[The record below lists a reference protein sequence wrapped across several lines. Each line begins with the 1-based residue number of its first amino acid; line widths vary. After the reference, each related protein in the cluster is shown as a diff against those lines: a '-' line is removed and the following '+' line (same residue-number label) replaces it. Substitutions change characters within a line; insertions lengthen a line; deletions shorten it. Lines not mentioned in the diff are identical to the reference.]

1 MKCTFV
7 VQIARVGA
15 PCLVL
20 LGVMSSAA
28 LPQTALPQTA
38 LPQTTLSQ
46 TMGPAN
52 PGAAPTESSAPG
64 GNCAPIGLTVSGE
77 IVFPFQ
83 CREFIERQKAA
94 NRTTATGEKQKPTPA
109 DQKPDAAEAKT
120 VAKQSAAT
128 EKPATAVKPMTAER
142 PAAAEEKPA
151 ALVEKTAAKQPESA
165 VPEDSKPALETVG
178 TVPLPRRAERQ
189 ARERSIGP
197 PGCTHFRSYDRA
209 SGTYRAYDRQRRPC
223 RVATTSTAV
232 STKAGAAASRIPLP
246 PVSSKAPLQPAD
258 SAAVAVDSKPLPS
271 AGGAAAVGSDT
282 TTATIAVSH
291 SIVGVASSD
300 ARTIE
305 TQVAAA
311 TMLAERLTAVTAA
324 SPPDKK
330 GNNTDEPGAAE
341 TLARGNAE
349 KTASAPANDA
359 DLLVAVLMARPD
371 ITSVSGLSGKMIA
384 IDDRYSASNG
394 SVRTAIVAAGAP
406 DIQLSGGQ
414 TAALTRLVS
423 GEVRAA
429 ILALVSADAAEGFP
443 EIKGFT
449 ILHIPLSP
457 RSLKAGR

>member
-1 MKCTFV
+1 MKRTFV

-28 LPQTALPQTA
+28 LPQTALPQTT

-52 PGAAPTESSAPG
+52 PGAAPTEPSASG

-109 DQKPDAAEAKT
+109 DQKPAAVE
-120 VAKQSAAT
+120 
-128 EKPATAVKPMTAER
+128 
-142 PAAAEEKPA
+142 
-151 ALVEKTAAKQPESA
+151 EKTAAKQPESA
-165 VPEDSKPALETVG
+165 VPEDSKPAPETVG
-178 TVPLPRRAERQ
+178 TVALPRRAERE
-189 ARERSIGP
+189 ARERSVGP
-197 PGCTHFRSYDRA
+197 PGCTHFRSYDPA
-209 SGTYRAYDRQRRPC
+209 SGTYRAFDRQRRPC
-223 RVATTSTAV
+223 RVAVTSTAIAA
-232 STKAGAAASRIPLP
+232 KAGPPAPRIPLP
-246 PVSSKAPLQPAD
+246 PVSSRAPLQPPD
-258 SAAVAVDSKPLPS
+258 STAAAVDSKPLPP
-271 AGGAAAVGSDT
+271 AGSAAAADPDP
-282 TTATIAVSH
+282 TTATIANSR
-291 SIVGVASSD
+291 STVGVESSD

-311 TMLAERLTAVTAA
+311 TMLAERLTVATAA
-324 SPPDKK
+324 PPPEKK
-330 GNNTDEPGAAE
+330 GIGTGEPGSAE

-349 KTASAPANDA
+349 KTTSASANDA

-371 ITSVSGLSGKMIA
+371 ITSVSGLSGKTIA
-384 IDDRYSASNG
+384 IDDRYSASSG

-406 DIQLSGGQ
+406 DIQVSGGQ
-414 TAALTRLVS
+414 TAAITRLVS
-423 GEVRAA
+423 GEVPAA

-443 EIKGFT
+443 DIKGYT

-457 RSLKAGR
+457 PALKAGR

>member
-7 VQIARVGA
+7 VQIGRVGV

-28 LPQTALPQTA
+28 LPQTALPQT
-38 LPQTTLSQ
+38 
-46 TMGPAN
+46 MGPAS
-52 PGAAPTESSAPG
+52 PGAAPTEPSAPG

-83 CREFIERQKAA
+83 CRDFVERQKAA
-94 NRTTATGEKQKPTPA
+94 NRTTANGEKEKPNPA

-120 VAKQSAAT
+120 
-128 EKPATAVKPMTAER
+128 AV
-142 PAAAEEKPA
+142 
-151 ALVEKTAAKQPESA
+151 AKQPERA
-165 VPEDSKPALETVG
+165 VPQDSKPASETAG
-178 TVPLPRRAERQ
+178 RVPLPRRRE

-197 PGCTHFRSYDRA
+197 PGCTHFRSYDPV
-209 SGTYRAYDRQRRPC
+209 SGTYRAFDRQRRPC
-223 RVATTSTAV
+223 RVAVMSTA
-232 STKAGAAASRIPLP
+232 TKAGPPAFLTPLP
-246 PVSSKAPLQPAD
+246 PASSMAPLQPAD
-258 SAAVAVDSKPLPS
+258 SAATVDSRPLPSADSAAAVDSKPLASADGAAAADSKPLPS
-271 AGGAAAVGSDT
+271 AGGAAAVDSDM
-282 TTATIAVSH
+282 TTATIADSR
-291 SIVGVASSD
+291 STIGVESS
-300 ARTIE
+300 ATRTIE

-311 TMLAERLTAVTAA
+311 TMLAERLTIAAVAPAA
-324 SPPDKK
+324 DKK
-330 GNNTDEPGAAE
+330 GIGTDEPGSAE

-349 KTASAPANDA
+349 KTTSVSANDA

-371 ITSVSGLSGKMIA
+371 ITSVSGLSGKTIA

-414 TAALTRLVS
+414 TASVTRLVS
-423 GEVRAA
+423 GEVPAA

>member
-20 LGVMSSAA
+20 LGVMSSV
-28 LPQTALPQTA
+28 ALPQTA
-38 LPQTTLSQ
+38 LPQTT
-46 TMGPAN
+46 GPAN

-77 IVFPFQ
+77 VVFPFQ

-94 NRTTATGEKQKPTPA
+94 KRTTDTGEKQKPTPPM
-109 DQKPDAAEAKT
+109 KP
-120 VAKQSAAT
+120 V
-128 EKPATAVKPMTAER
+128 TAER

-151 ALVEKTAAKQPESA
+151 VAEEKAAAKQPESA
-165 VPEDSKPALETVG
+165 APEDSKPAPETVG
-178 TVPLPRRAERQ
+178 TVPLPRHAERQ
-189 ARERSIGP
+189 ARERGIGP
-197 PGCTHFRSYDRA
+197 PGCTHFRSYDQA
-209 SGTYRAYDRQRRPC
+209 SGTYRAFDRQRRPC
-223 RVATTSTAV
+223 RVATS
-232 STKAGAAASRIPLP
+232 STKAGPPASRTPLP
-246 PVSSKAPLQPAD
+246 PVSSRAPLQPAESAAAAVDSKPLSAGD
-258 SAAVAVDSKPLPS
+258 SAAAAVESKPLPS
-271 AGGAAAVGSDT
+271 AGAAAAVDPDT
-282 TTATIAVSH
+282 TTATIADSH
-291 SIVGVASSD
+291 PIVGVESSG

-311 TMLAERLTAVTAA
+311 TLLAERLTAATAA
-324 SPPDKK
+324 PPPEKK
-330 GNNTDEPGAAE
+330 ANNADEPGSAE
-341 TLARGNAE
+341 TLARGDAE
-349 KTASAPANDA
+349 KTISAPANDA

-371 ITSVSGLSGKMIA
+371 ITSVSGLSGKTIA
-384 IDDRYSASNG
+384 IDDRYSASTG

-414 TAALTRLVS
+414 TAAITRLVS

>member
-7 VQIARVGA
+7 VQIARAGV

-28 LPQTALPQTA
+28 LPQTAPSQTA
-38 LPQTTLSQ
+38 LPQAT
-46 TMGPAN
+46 GPAN
-52 PGAAPTESSAPG
+52 PAAAPTESSAPG

-94 NRTTATGEKQKPTPA
+94 NRTTATGEKQKRTPT
-109 DQKPDAAEAKT
+109 DQKPDAAERP
-120 VAKQSAAT
+120 AAT
-128 EKPATAVKPMTAER
+128 E
-142 PAAAEEKPA
+142 
-151 ALVEKTAAKQPESA
+151 EKTAAQQPESA
-165 VPEDSKPALETVG
+165 GPADSKPAPETVG

-197 PGCTHFRSYDRA
+197 PGCTHFRSYDQA
-209 SGTYRAYDRQRRPC
+209 SGTYRAFDRQRRPC
-223 RVATTSTAV
+223 RVAATSAPT

-246 PVSSKAPLQPAD
+246 PVSSKAPPQPAD
-258 SAAVAVDSKPLPS
+258 SAAAAADSKPPPSGDSAAAAVESKPLPS
-271 AGGAAAVGSDT
+271 AGAAAAGGSDT
-282 TTATIAVSH
+282 TTATIADSH
-291 SIVGVASSD
+291 AVVGVERSGAS
-300 ARTIE
+300 TIE
-305 TQVAAA
+305 AQVAAA
-311 TMLAERLTAVTAA
+311 TLLAERLTVAA
-324 SPPDKK
+324 AAQPPEKK
-330 GNNTDEPGAAE
+330 GTDEPGSAE
-341 TLARGNAE
+341 TLARGNTE
-349 KTASAPANDA
+349 KTTSAPANDA

-371 ITSVSGLSGKMIA
+371 ITSVAGLSGKTIA
-384 IDDRYSASNG
+384 IDDRYSASTG

-414 TAALTRLVS
+414 TASITRLVS
-423 GEVRAA
+423 GEVPAA

-443 EIKGFT
+443 EVKGFT

>member
-38 LPQTTLSQ
+38 
-46 TMGPAN
+46 GPAN

-94 NRTTATGEKQKPTPA
+94 NRTTATGEKQKPTPT
-109 DQKPDAAEAKT
+109 DQKPDA
-120 VAKQSAAT
+120 
-128 EKPATAVKPMTAER
+128 AER

-151 ALVEKTAAKQPESA
+151 AAEEKTAAKQPENA
-165 VPEDSKPALETVG
+165 VPEDSKPAPETVG

-197 PGCTHFRSYDRA
+197 PGCTHFRSYDQA

-223 RVATTSTAV
+223 RVAAS
-232 STKAGAAASRIPLP
+232 STKAGPPASRIPLP
-246 PVSSKAPLQPAD
+246 PVSSRAPLQPAD
-258 SAAVAVDSKPLPS
+258 SAAAAVDSKPLPS
-271 AGGAAAVGSDT
+271 GDSSAAAVESKPLPTAGAAAAVDPDT
-282 TTATIAVSH
+282 TTATIADSH
-291 SIVGVASSD
+291 PIVGVESSG

-305 TQVAAA
+305 AQVAAA
-311 TMLAERLTAVTAA
+311 TLLAERLTAATAA
-324 SPPDKK
+324 PLPDKK
-330 GNNTDEPGAAE
+330 ANNADEPGSAE
-341 TLARGNAE
+341 TLARGDAE
-349 KTASAPANDA
+349 KTTSASANDA

-371 ITSVSGLSGKMIA
+371 ITSVSGLSGKTIA
-384 IDDRYSASNG
+384 IDDRYSASTG

-414 TAALTRLVS
+414 TAAITRLVS

>member
-7 VQIARVGA
+7 VQIGRVGV

-28 LPQTALPQTA
+28 LPQTALPQT
-38 LPQTTLSQ
+38 
-46 TMGPAN
+46 MGPAS
-52 PGAAPTESSAPG
+52 PGAAPTEPSAPG

-83 CREFIERQKAA
+83 CRDFVERQKAA
-94 NRTTATGEKQKPTPA
+94 NRTTVTGEREKPNPA

-120 VAKQSAAT
+120 VAKQ
-128 EKPATAVKPMTAER
+128 PER
-142 PAAAEEKPA
+142 
-151 ALVEKTAAKQPESA
+151 A
-165 VPEDSKPALETVG
+165 VPQDSKPASETAG
-178 TVPLPRRAERQ
+178 RVPLPRRREV
-189 ARERSIGP
+189 RERSAGP
-197 PGCTHFRSYDRA
+197 PGCTHFRSYDPVSA
-209 SGTYRAYDRQRRPC
+209 TYRAFDRQRRPC
-223 RVATTSTAV
+223 RVAVMSTA
-232 STKAGAAASRIPLP
+232 TKAGPPALLTPLP
-246 PVSSKAPLQPAD
+246 PASSMAPLPSAD
-258 SAAVAVDSKPLPS
+258 SAATVDSKPLASADSAAAADSKPLPS
-271 AGGAAAVGSDT
+271 AGGAAAVNSDM
-282 TTATIAVSH
+282 TTATVADSR
-291 SIVGVASSD
+291 SAVGVERSAT
-300 ARTIE
+300 RTIE

-311 TMLAERLTAVTAA
+311 TMLAERLTIAAVAPAA
-324 SPPDKK
+324 DKK
-330 GNNTDEPGAAE
+330 GIGTDEPGSAG

-349 KTASAPANDA
+349 KTTSVSANDA

-371 ITSVSGLSGKMIA
+371 ITSVSGLSGKTIA

-414 TAALTRLVS
+414 TASVTRLVS
-423 GEVRAA
+423 GEVPAA